1 MTNAL
6 YNDNRLKLGV
16 FGLNVLTSVV
26 FSLSSLLIFRCTTFV
41 LRGSRRHGDDQRAH
55 IEDGTDH
62 VSCQGTEEGIPN
74 PDGDIPIAEGSPTLG
89 DDD

>member
-6 YNDNRLKLGV
+6 FNDNRLKLGV
-16 FGLNVLTSVV
+16 CGLNVLTSVV

-55 IEDGTDH
+55 I
-62 VSCQGTEEGIPN
+62 
-74 PDGDIPIAEGSPTLG
+74 
-89 DDD
+89 

>member
-6 YNDNRLKLGV
+6 FNDNRLKLGV

-62 VSCQGTEEGIPN
+62 VSCQSTEEGLPN
-74 PDGDIPIAEGSPTLG
+74 PDGYIPIAEGSPTLG